1 MKVTVATEIF
11 TVKNQFITSKT
22 KITTGHVFVDTP
34 DHDSKCQ
41 NRKTGCYFKKNQ
53 VDGIKY

>member
-41 NRKTGCYFKKNQ
+41 NRKTGCYFKKN
-53 VDGIKY
+53 